1 MMRPTKPSRVP
12 SKSPTLMGRFFLWAI
27 RPLAAAK
34 NSQKTMTG
42 QKTIA
47 ACPKSSMIELS
58 ALEPLRPIRSARD
71 FVAYVCGWG
80 AGLDA
85 LGSGLGRLPGRLP
98 GAHQTSGVTARCPG
112 EGAVTGCHV
121 TAPRFVA
128 AVWPRSGS
136 LVAGVPVVGDLA
148 VVGCGAV
155 QLSCWASRFK
165 NNGRI
170 RVMRISNPLVAGSQ
184 GQMLRSQIAESPG
197 KRGNFIPVP
206 ASRRQ
211 GRRGCPA
218 DWPARAARPR
228 TRAPRTASRA
238 CPAERPPRT

>member
-12 SKSPTLMGRFFLWAI
+12 SKSPTLMGRFLWAI
-27 RPLAAAK
+27 RPLAAAR

-155 QLSCWASRFK
+155 QLSCWASGFK

-170 RVMRISNPLVAGSQ
+170 RVM
-184 GQMLRSQIAESPG
+184 
-197 KRGNFIPVP
+197 RGNFIPVP
-206 ASRRQ
+206 ASRRL

-228 TRAPRTASRA
+228 TPAPRTASRA